1 MENEIICFF
10 IGSLKKAL
18 DQFKV
23 KSFFHQESCLFIIFH
38 FYFLDLAEQIR
49 SKDEII

>member
-10 IGSLKKAL
+10 ISSLKKAL
-18 DQFKV
+18 DLFKA
-23 KSFFHQESCLFIIFH
+23 KSFFHKESCLFVIFH
-38 FYFLDLAEQIR
+38 FHFLDLAEQIR